1 MSDRKHDGKPWREA
15 ERENHRA
22 VPAPAFYRIRDVLRI
37 TALTRP
43 TLYRRMAAGR
53 FPLPVHL
60 GGRACAWAT
69 DALQAWISDPEGYRE
84 SPKADPLV
92 RRRPGR
98 PRKYMAD

>member
-1 MSDRKHDGKPWREA
+1 MSERKHDEKSRREA
-15 ERENHRA
+15 EDESRHA
-22 VPAPAFYRIRDVLRI
+22 TPAPAFYRIRDVLHI

-43 TLYRRMAAGR
+43 TLYRRMAAGK

-69 DALQAWISDPEGYRE
+69 DALQAWINDPEGYRE
-84 SPKADPLV
+84 APRSDAPM

-98 PRKYMAD
+98 PRKYIVD